1 MIGPRGSLIVH
12 LSILTLLF
20 GCAEN
25 REIVK
30 KRAKAREQL
39 GMAYVQEGD
48 LQGGLKELLEAAETN
63 PENADL
69 QHNIAFVYSKLGELD
84 LSIRRFNRALELRP
98 DFPVA
103 QNNLGNAYLRLEQ
116 WDSAM
121 ELFRKAANNVLYRT
135 RHIAYTNI
143 GYIHHRKGEYRKA
156 IESYKK
162 ALGFS
167 RTHGPAYDNMGLAYE
182 MLKEYELAI
191 ESYRKAI
198 ENTPKIALS
207 HLRLARLYLK
217 LGRNKEAEAEF
228 LETIKND
235 LKGRFAQEAK
245 RFLKDIKGDE

>member
-20 GCAEN
+20 GCAGN
-25 REIVK
+25 QEIVK
-30 KRAKAREQL
+30 KKAKAKEQL

-48 LQGGLKELLEAAETN
+48 LEGGLKQLLEAAETN
-63 PENADL
+63 SENAAL
-69 QHNIAFVYSKLGELD
+69 QHKIAFVYSKLGELD
-84 LSIRRFNRALELRP
+84 VSIRHFNKALELRP
-98 DFPVA
+98 NFPVA
-103 QNNLGNAYLRLEQ
+103 QNNLGQVYLRLEQ

-121 ELFRKAANNVLYRT
+121 ELFRKTANNVLYRT

-143 GYIHHRKGEYRKA
+143 GYIHHRRGEYGKA

-167 RTHGPAYDNMGLAYE
+167 RTHSPAYDNMGLAYE
-182 MLKEYELAI
+182 MLEEYELAI

-198 ENTPKIALS
+198 ENTPEIALS

-217 LGRNKEAEAEF
+217 LGRNKDAVAEF
-228 LETIKND
+228 EETIKVD
-235 LKGRFAQEAK
+235 LKGRFAQEAR